1 MLKDNSQKKID
12 AAQKAY
18 DQAKARLEAEK
29 KKQSEKRRHFE
40 NHHKFMMGG
49 AVSDPEKAYQ
59 PIFAIYD
66 NTLAHLY
73 YRFLYIYEDADYTT
87 DWKGCSV
94 PTSLNAIRRT
104 NYQFMGSWPL
114 NVIKNEY
121 PSWKQ
126 RIESQ
131 KASEGYTT
139 YTLSDNTKGSTS
151 SSEYS
156 FNKKGFIRAL
166 SRGSGLLF
174 FFPLDGK
181 RSMPA
186 MA

>member
-1 MLKDNSQKKID
+1 MLKNRGNSRSYTADGKTYSYTEYEI
-12 AAQKAY
+12 ASNSY
-18 DQAKARLEAEK
+18 
-29 KKQSEKRRHFE
+29 
-40 NHHKFMMGG
+40 N
-49 AVSDPEKAYQ
+49 PEKAYQ

-66 NTLAHLY
+66 NDLAHLF

-121 PSWKQ
+121 PSWKE

-131 KASEGYTT
+131 KSSEGYTT
-139 YTLSDNTKGSTS
+139 YALSDNTKGSTS

-156 FNKKGFIRAL
+156 LRFSATFSL
-166 SRGSGLLF
+166 
-174 FFPLDGK
+174 
-181 RSMPA
+181 
-186 MA
+186 